1 MTTSIRMLS
10 GMSAHMK
17 ASSSSINSSKVD
29 VTAVYSVVD
38 EKAEVRISEVVTC
51 DICLCE
57 CPVDEMYLLESCRC
71 CFCKSCIQQYI
82 EVMITD
88 GSIFSITCPARSC
101 KKHGVFGSSEIQK
114 LINANLFDRYQRL
127 RFEREVDLDPSRTF
141 CSRAGCE
148 TVCYVSSP
156 TDQAHVAIL
165 SPRSRPVQCP
175 ACAYLFCAMCKE
187 AWHDKKT
194 CDENMKGD
202 AEGIPFSSADDAM
215 IKRCPICRVPI
226 ERNDGCAQMM
236 CKHCKH
242 VFCWYCLTS
251 LDDDFLLRHYDK
263 GKCKN
268 RLGHSRASVIWHR
281 TQVVGIFAGFG
292 ILLLVASPFLLLAA
306 PCILCCKCKPC
317 RYGEDD
323 EGDTIPSTTT

>member
-1 MTTSIRMLS
+1 MQIKSL
-10 GMSAHMK
+10 
-17 ASSSSINSSKVD
+17 V
-29 VTAVYSVVD
+29 SV
-38 EKAEVRISEVVTC
+38 A
-51 DICLCE
+51 
-57 CPVDEMYLLESCRC
+57 
-71 CFCKSCIQQYI
+71 
-82 EVMITD
+82 
-88 GSIFSITCPARSC
+88 
-101 KKHGVFGSSEIQK
+101 
-114 LINANLFDRYQRL
+114 LFERYTRL
-127 RFEREVDLDPSRTF
+127 RFEREVDLDPTRTF

-148 TVCYVSSP
+148 TVCYLTHTTEKLLSSI
-156 TDQAHVAIL
+156 DAR
-165 SPRSRPVQCP
+165 PRPIRCPVCSFV
-175 ACAYLFCAMCKE
+175 FCSVCKE
-187 AWHDKKT
+187 EWHEQKT
-194 CDENMKGD
+194 CDENMRGES
-202 AEGIPFSSADDAM
+202 EGIPFSSAEDAI

-242 VFCWYCLTS
+242 VFCWYCLAS

-317 RYGEDD
+317 RYDDDD
-323 EGDTIPSTTT
+323 EGDAMPSTMT